1 MVPYL
6 LKCNLLSLRW
16 FSGWIELVW
25 SIYGMFHSAHIWT
38 KRQLTSL
45 ALLLRL
51 SFLGTIRD
59 TDILLSLDF
68 NESASSIIDLAIWLA
83 VHSEFRSLVPQW
95 RITWSGLTSRIVGFT
110 WSCMHLTFPELN
122 GRTLTRHL
130 CLSFTMLS
138 PSMNTGDGEM
148 TLSSLIVLLLL
159 LLLISLL
166 LLLLLSSSSSSLLL
180 LGFLRL
186 IVTLVPLI
194 ESLVLSVSIILLLL
208 SLLLALLLVSMMLL
222 SLFLLLHALLIL
234 EKYCYY

>member
-1 MVPYL
+1 
-6 LKCNLLSLRW
+6 
-16 FSGWIELVW
+16 
-25 SIYGMFHSAHIWT
+25 MFRSAHIWT
-38 KRQLTSL
+38 KQQFTSL

-59 TDILLSLDF
+59 TNILLSLDF
-68 NESASSIIDLAIWLA
+68 NDSASSIIDLAIWLA
-83 VHSEFRSLVPQW
+83 VRSEFRSLVPQW
-95 RITWSGLTSRIVGFT
+95 RIIWSGLTSRIVGFT
-110 WSCMHLTFPELN
+110 WSCMHLTFAELN

-130 CLSFTMLS
+130 CLSFLVNKKPFNFFTMLS
-138 PSMNTGDGEM
+138 PSMNTVSFEICDGDGEM
-148 TLSSLIVLLLL
+148 TLSLLMALFLL

-166 LLLLLSSSSSSLLL
+166 ILLLSLLLLLPLLLLSSYLLLLLS

-222 SLFLLLHALLIL
+222 SLFLLLQALLIL